1 MNDLFQ
7 NPDDEMQVEPA
18 DLGPEF
24 TEALASSLAKE
35 LASEYGKPW
44 TEELELEL
52 QEKISAFLATAKERN
67 LKTIRVVV
75 TQKNGQKRSQELDI
89 EKINKTRSL
98 Q

>member
-18 DLGPEF
+18 DLGPAF
-24 TEALASSLAKE
+24 TAALTSSLAKK
-35 LASEYGKPW
+35 LASEYDKPW
-44 TEELELEL
+44 TKELESKL
-52 QEKISAFLATAKERN
+52 QDNISALVAAANERD
-67 LKTIRVVV
+67 LKTIRVIV

-89 EKINKTRSL
+89 DKINKTRSL